1 MARIAGVDLPPN
13 KRVEIALT
21 YIFGIGRTQSNKILK
36 SAGVNLDTK
45 VRDLNDDET
54 NKIRKIIEEQLRVEG
69 DLRKE
74 TSFNIKR
81 LMEVGSYRGL
91 RHRRGLPV
99 RGQRTHTNARTR
111 KGPRRGAVAVK
122 KKAAKK
128 KEKRIVPSG
137 VAHIQATFNNTT
149 VTIADQ
155 EGNVVCWSSAG
166 SLGFKGSRKGT
177 PFAAQQAAMT
187 AANRAREVGMRS
199 LEVSVKGPGS
209 GRDSAIRALQVAGL
223 EIRAIR
229 DVTPIPHNGCRP
241 PKRRRV

>member
-1 MARIAGVDLPPN
+1 MAQP
-13 KRVEIALT
+13 
-21 YIFGIGRTQSNKILK
+21 
-36 SAGVNLDTK
+36 
-45 VRDLNDDET
+45 
-54 NKIRKIIEEQLRVEG
+54 
-69 DLRKE
+69 
-74 TSFNIKR
+74 
-81 LMEVGSYRGL
+81 
-91 RHRRGLPV
+91 
-99 RGQRTHTNARTR
+99 
-111 KGPRRGAVAVK
+111 K
-122 KKAAKK
+122 KKGAKK

-137 VAHIQATFNNTT
+137 VAHIQATFNNTV
-149 VTIADQ
+149 VTIADT

-199 LEVSVKGPGS
+199 LEVNVKGPGS

-223 EIRAIR
+223 EIRTIR